1 MTTATNSIPRKF
13 YRLIAT
19 ASDGSTLEIYRAGE
33 GGYLTHNMRTGEYVY
48 ATADILNKVRVT
60 RIDY

>member
-1 MTTATNSIPRKF
+1 MTNTIPRKF

-19 ASDGSTLEIYRAGE
+19 ASDGSTLEIYQVGDN
-33 GGYLTHNMRTGEYVY
+33 GYLTRDTHTGEYNYV
-48 ATADILNKVRVT
+48 TADAVNRMCIQ

>member
-19 ASDGSTLEIYRAGE
+19 ASDGTTVEIYRAGE
-33 GGYLTHNMRTGEYVY
+33 NGYLTRNTRTGEYNYV
-48 ATADILNKVRVT
+48 TADVVNRMYIQ

>member
-1 MTTATNSIPRKF
+1 MTPVINNVPRKF

-33 GGYLTHNMRTGEYVY
+33 GGYLTRNTRTGEYTYTTDDV
-48 ATADILNKVRVT
+48 LNRVRVT